1 VDRPP
6 LPRAFRMHL
15 TDLLA
20 PDRVAIRT
28 STRTPEIPS
37 ASAGDPTG
45 HVPHTLDKKEALA
58 LLASLLARGNERVR
72 PDDIERVL
80 VEREQLQSTGIG
92 DGVAIPH
99 GALPELD
106 AQVASLL
113 IAPEGLDFD
122 AIDSQKVTLLFAV
135 MGPKRAT
142 GEHLK
147 TLARVSRLLRNKA
160 FRDQLVRAPSPE
172 VAYSLIA
179 KEEADQK

>member
-1 VDRPP
+1 
-6 LPRAFRMHL
+6 MHL

-20 PDRVAIRT
+20 PDRVAVR
-28 STRTPEIPS
+28 PS
-37 ASAGDPTG
+37 KSGSSDFG
-45 HVPHTLDKKEALA
+45 KKEALA
-58 LLASLLARGNERVR
+58 LLASLLSRGNGGVKPEE
-72 PDDIERVL
+72 IERVL
-80 VEREQLQSTGIG
+80 LEREQLQSTGIG

-106 AQVASLL
+106 AQVAGLL
-113 IAPEGLDFD
+113 IAPDGLEFE
-122 AIDSQKVTLLFAV
+122 AIDGQKVTILFAV

-160 FRDQLVRAPSPE
+160 FREELVRAPSPE
-172 VAYSLIA
+172 AAYNLIA

>member
-1 VDRPP
+1 
-6 LPRAFRMHL
+6 MHL
-15 TDLLA
+15 TDLLT
-20 PDRVAIRT
+20 PDRVAVRT
-28 STRTPEIPS
+28 SSNKTPDG
-37 ASAGDPTG
+37 ASAPGGAAGQKPPEFT
-45 HVPHTLDKKEALA
+45 KKEALT
-58 LLASLLARGNERVR
+58 LLASLLGRGNSRV
-72 PDDIERVL
+72 PPAEIERVL
-80 VEREQLQSTGIG
+80 LEREQLQSTGIG

-113 IAPEGLDFD
+113 IAPDGLDFA
-122 AIDSQKVTLLFAV
+122 AIDGQKVTILFAV

-160 FRDQLVRAPSPE
+160 FREELVHAPNPQF
-172 VAYSLIA
+172 AYDLIA